1 MRRLTGAFV
10 CVPLLA
16 VAACQN
22 HPNDAPL
29 GEEKLEVASA
39 APGALGALAA
49 GTDAA
54 PPPPTRPRAP
64 VRTWQIPG
72 DEVEEEPAEPEWGVD
87 GGVEPEGGPEMGS
100 PDLKVP
106 L

>member
-1 MRRLTGAFV
+1 MSLLRVGAVCAPLWVFV
-10 CVPLLA
+10 
-16 VAACQN
+16 ACQS
-22 HPNDAPL
+22 HANDAPL

-54 PPPPTRPRAP
+54 PPPPTRPRRP
-64 VRTWQIPG
+64 VPTWQIPG
-72 DEVEEEPAEPEWGVD
+72 DEAEVDPAEPEEGSD
-87 GGVEPEGGPEMGS
+87 GGIEPEGGSEMGS

>member
-1 MRRLTGAFV
+1 MKLGRLGAATS
-10 CVPLLA
+10 LL
-16 VAACQN
+16 VLGACQTQA
-22 HPNDAPL
+22 NDGPL

-54 PPPPTRPRAP
+54 PPPPTLARPPR
-64 VRTWQIPG
+64 RTWQIPG
-72 DEVEEEPAEPEWGVD
+72 DEVEEEPAEPEDPFD
-87 GGVEPEGGPEMGS
+87 GGVDPDAAPEMGS

>member
-1 MRRLTGAFV
+1 MRRLLLGAWA
-10 CVPLLA
+10 PLLA
-16 VAACQN
+16 LTACQS
-22 HPNDAPL
+22 HSNDGPL

-39 APGALGALAA
+39 PPGALGALAA

-54 PPPPTRPRAP
+54 PPPPTRPRPP
-64 VRTWQIPG
+64 VPTWQIPG
-72 DEVEEEPAEPEWGVD
+72 DEPEEEPAEPEEGD
-87 GGVEPEGGPEMGS
+87 GGLEPEGGPEMGS